1 MTQNILQINSKDN
14 LIVALRDL
22 KAGEKVQVNGDM
34 IELKDDIS
42 AKHKFALRDLPEGE
56 ACTMYGV
63 LVGETTQR
71 IPQGGAVGTK
81 NLIHRAEEAGKKG
94 RMETWQ
100 APNVEAFQSRTFMG
114 YHRKNGRVGTANH
127 WLVIPLVFCENRNID
142 VLAQAMGEEL
152 GFVSSNPYRSLVRS
166 FKQAQANNADWK
178 VEDHDVS
185 VDLTES
191 TCEKIFPNV
200 DGLKFLKHT
209 GGCGGASSDSEA
221 LCALLAGY
229 ITHPNVA
236 GATVLSL
243 GCQKAQID
251 LLKREIEKRSPGDER
266 PVYFFEQQAMAS
278 EQAMMQAC
286 IGKTLEGLAVANA
299 CKRSPAPLSELIV
312 GTECGGSDGFSG
324 ISANPLVGLVADR
337 IAALGGTPVL
347 SEFPE
352 LCGVEQNLVNRCQ
365 SDELAD
371 KFKSIIGTYS
381 DKADAEGEGFHNN
394 PSPGNLKDGLIT
406 DAIKSAGAALKGGSS
421 PVCDVLDYTEPF
433 TKRGLNL
440 LCTPGNDVESTTA
453 LAGSG
458 ANLILFTTGLGTPTG
473 NPICPVIKISS
484 NSKIAQSL
492 SDLIDFNAGP
502 IIEGTQS
509 LEQLAD
515 GLLELVI
522 AVASGKPTKAMLLNQ
537 DDFIPWKRGLSL

>member
-1 MTQNILQINSKDN
+1 LN
-14 LIVALRDL
+14 
-22 KAGEKVQVNGDM
+22 EK
-34 IELKDDIS
+34 
-42 AKHKFALRDLPEGE
+42 
-56 ACTMYGV
+56 
-63 LVGETTQR
+63 
-71 IPQGGAVGTK
+71 
-81 NLIHRAEEAGKKG
+81 
-94 RMETWQ
+94 
-100 APNVEAFQSRTFMG
+100 
-114 YHRKNGRVGTANH
+114 
-127 WLVIPLVFCENRNID
+127 
-142 VLAQAMGEEL
+142 
-152 GFVSSNPYRSLVRS
+152 SSS
-166 FKQAQANNADWK
+166 
-178 VEDHDVS
+178 
-185 VDLTES
+185 
-191 TCEKIFPNV
+191 KIFPNV

-209 GGCGGASSDSEA
+209 GGCGGAGSDSEA

-251 LLKREIEKRSPGDER
+251 MLKREIEKRSPGDDR
-266 PVYFFEQQAMAS
+266 SVYFLEQQAMAS
-278 EQAMMQAC
+278 EQAMMMSA
-286 IGKTLEGLAVANA
+286 IGKTLEGLAVANT
-299 CKRSPAPLSELIV
+299 CRREPAPLSELTV

-324 ISANPLVGLVADR
+324 ISANPLVGLMSDR
-337 IAALGGTPVL
+337 LAALGGTPVL

-352 LCGVEQNLVNRCQ
+352 LCGVEQNLVNRCK
-365 SDELAD
+365 SEALAD

-394 PSPGNLKDGLIT
+394 PSPGNIKDGLIT

-473 NPICPVIKISS
+473 NPVCPVIKISS
-484 NSKIAQSL
+484 NSKIAHSL
-492 SDLIDFNAGP
+492 SDLIDFNAGS
-502 IIEGTQS
+502 IIEGTKS
-509 LEQLAD
+509 LESLAD
-515 GLLELVI
+515 ELMELVI
-522 AVASGKPTKAMLLNQ
+522 AVASGQSTKAMLLNQ